1 VIDAWNKRHHPN
13 MLFIFYEDLKSDL
26 QGQLEKMAKFLG
38 KDLSE
43 DQLNRLMEHLKFEN
57 IRKNESVNNESGKK
71 MGMMNEDGNFIR
83 KGA

>member
-1 VIDAWNKRHHPN
+1 

-26 QGQLEKMAKFLG
+26 QGQLQKMARFLG

-57 IRKNESVNNESGKK
+57 IRKNEAVNNESGKK

>member
-1 VIDAWNKRHHPN
+1 

-26 QGQLEKMAKFLG
+26 QGQLQKMAKFLG
-38 KDLSE
+38 KDLCE

-57 IRKNESVNNESGKK
+57 IRKNEADNNESGKK